1 MDPIIPRLIE
11 NLFGRIDG
19 PMAVRLAIQ
28 PIIAA
33 GLALR
38 DGLRDAKQ
46 DRGPY
51 MLSLFLD
58 PERRGHRLR
67 DGWKS
72 IRTVFCVALVAD
84 VVYQLLQLGWVYVG
98 EALVVAQIVALV
110 PYVVVRELANRIVI
124 CFQTGKP

>member
-1 MDPIIPRLIE
+1 MVEIFQRAID

-33 GLALR
+33 ALALR

-46 DRGPY
+46 DRPPY
-51 MLSLFLD
+51 GHSLFLD

-72 IRTVFCVALVAD
+72 IRNVFCVALIAD
-84 VVYQLLQLGWVYVG
+84 VIYQLLQLGWVYIG
-98 EALVVAQIVALV
+98 EALVVAQIVALA
-110 PYVVVRELANRIVI
+110 PYVVVRELANRVAR
-124 CFQTGKP
+124 FLVH

>member
-1 MDPIIPRLIE
+1 MVEIFQRAVD

-33 GLALR
+33 ALALR
-38 DGLRDAKQ
+38 DGLRDARQ
-46 DRGPY
+46 DRPPFG
-51 MLSLFLD
+51 LSLLLD
-58 PERRGHRLR
+58 SHRRGHRLR

-84 VVYQLLQLGWVYVG
+84 VIYQLLQLGWVYIG
-98 EALVVAQIVALV
+98 EALVVAQIVALM
-110 PYVVVRELANRIVI
+110 PYVVVRDLANRAARFRIR
-124 CFQTGKP
+124 